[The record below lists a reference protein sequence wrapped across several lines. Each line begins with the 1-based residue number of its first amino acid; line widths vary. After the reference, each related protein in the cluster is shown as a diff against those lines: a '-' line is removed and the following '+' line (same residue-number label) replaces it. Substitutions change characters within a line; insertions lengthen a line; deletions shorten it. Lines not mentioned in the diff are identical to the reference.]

1 MIRVSGRN
9 IVQLALVYLALA
21 WAPSHLIATEQTD
34 FTIRFAAG
42 EMTPSRQVITS
53 LSSYSGHFLI
63 QFDHPLSDGEKVELE
78 QSGIRLIEYIPELCY
93 VAVRTHAERGLD
105 ISRAGLRW
113 AGKLTSEQKL
123 SSAFLA
129 GEIPE
134 WTRRSGDSIQITV
147 AVHRDV
153 EIAAWAQGVAQSV
166 GARLLGSQS
175 ISNAAEF
182 IVPKNRL
189 LDFAGMD
196 EVAFVQPCLPFPVEH
211 NDGVRVAAKVDSAQ
225 IAPYSLTG
233 SGEFVAMWDGGRA
246 DGVHT
251 DLTPRV
257 VSLDASAITSHATHV
272 AGTILG
278 SGAESAG
285 TYKGMAPSATLLTRL
300 WWNTSSEM
308 VTHYTDVIDNYSA
321 RISNNS
327 WGVGLPSPVTNSS
340 CAATLGNYFVED
352 ATIDNIVRGDAG
364 APMTIV
370 WSAGNMRSASPQY
383 CGSIGWTYNT
393 VDPLSCSKNVI
404 CVGAVI
410 SNDNTMSTFSGWGP
424 TDDGRVKPDICA
436 PGCQIGGDNGV
447 TSTKVSTGYAV
458 QCGTSMAAPVVSGV
472 VALLQERWNQLLPSD
487 NLAPATIK
495 GILIN
500 SATDKGPVGPD
511 YQYGHGVLN
520 AVAAVRKVSVGAGS
534 YVEASMITG
543 VTHDYA
549 ISIAPGVT
557 KIRATLVWDDPGG
570 TAISGNALINDL
582 DLKLIDPIAVV
593 TLPWVLSPGNPSAA
607 ATRGADHKNNV
618 ETAELNSP
626 TSGVW
631 HAQVSGFNVP
641 NGPQKYSLVVTPDSS
656 NATDT
661 ARAVDSRASADIS
674 GYPGDTLSRI
684 FWAVNNGGGYDSVR
698 IRITDSL
705 GWQLSAVDSTVWL
718 APFDSTS
725 VSVQLNIPPGTLP
738 GVLTRVN
745 CLVNSQ
751 GDTLT
756 TDSSSLTVT
765 TLALYRLSASAP
777 VADTALS
784 PETIAVSVRA
794 YNTGNVTNAVQVN
807 ILNDSGWSIAP
818 SLIDTIL
825 PAGDS
830 ALLTCQLIVPAEVPD
845 GAIAEVTFAVSGENS
860 STASAQTSILIQNP
874 FPPPH
879 LRLPDT
885 TVYFTNRA
893 PEFVWTTQGTSYRL
907 VVASDTSLLA
917 PVRSYA
923 AIIDTSFDMPLV
935 DSLSDGIYY
944 WGVKAFGAGDSSSFQ
959 RFPRTLVIDNLP
971 PPSVSPLY
979 PLAGQYPQIEHFQ
992 FNIALGPITNPVH
1005 APEYNV
1011 IELAQ
1016 DSLFGGIVTTYQP
1029 ISSLLFTL
1037 PDLISEGRW
1046 YWRVKRID
1054 SAGNG
1059 VPFSSTAT
1067 FVLDTTAPPTP
1078 TILRP
1083 RDTSLVGG
1091 SPQVVFAWTASPT
1104 FPHES
1109 SPDYYHVVISTIPDF
1124 STIFADTTVLRDTVI
1139 FDRSR
1144 FTVGDTLYWK
1154 VTAGDSAGWMADPTG
1169 ELEFRAAS
1177 YVCGDMDS
1185 TDNPDISD
1193 LTALIAYLYLSG
1205 PPLVPPGSGSVDCD
1219 EGIDISDL
1227 SALIGFLYLDGPP
1240 PCCY

>member
-1 MIRVSGRN
+1 
-9 IVQLALVYLALA
+9 
-21 WAPSHLIATEQTD
+21 
-34 FTIRFAAG
+34 
-42 EMTPSRQVITS
+42 MTPSRQTINS
-53 LSSYSGHFLI
+53 LSGYSGHFLI
-63 QFDHPLSDGEKVELE
+63 QFDHPMSDGEKAEIAR
-78 QSGIRLIEYIPELCY
+78 SGILLIEYIPELCY
-93 VAVRTHAERGLD
+93 VAIRTGAPTDLD
-105 ISRAGLRW
+105 FSRAGVRW
-113 AGKLTSEQKL
+113 VGKLTSEQKL
-123 SSAFLA
+123 SPAFL
-129 GEIPE
+129 GGDIPE
-134 WTRRSGDSIQITV
+134 WARRSGDSIQITV

-153 EIAAWAQGVAQSV
+153 EIAEWASGVALSI

-182 IVPKNRL
+182 IVPRGRL
-189 LDFAGMD
+189 MNFAGLD
-196 EVAFVQPCLPFPVEH
+196 EVAFVQPCLPSPIEH
-211 NDGVRVAAKVDSAQ
+211 NDGVRVTAKVDSAQ
-225 IAPYSLTG
+225 LAPYSLTG

-246 DGVHT
+246 DGAHA

-278 SGAESAG
+278 SGAESGG

-327 WGVGLPSPVTNSS
+327 WGVGLPTPVTNSS

-364 APMTIV
+364 VPFTIV
-370 WSAGNMRSASPQY
+370 WSAGNMRSTSPQY

-410 SNDNTMSTFSGWGP
+410 SNDNTISTFSGWGP
-424 TDDGRVKPDICA
+424 TDDGRIKPDICA
-436 PGCQIGGDNGV
+436 PGCQVGGDNGV
-447 TSTKVSTGYAV
+447 TSTKVTTGYAV

-472 VALLQERWNQLLPSD
+472 VALLQQRWNQLMPSD
-487 NLAPATIK
+487 ELLPATIK

-511 YQYGHGVLN
+511 YQYGHGALN

-549 ISIAPGVT
+549 ISVAPEVA
-557 KIRATLVWDDPGG
+557 KIRVTLVWDDPGG

-582 DLKLIDPIAVV
+582 DLKLIDPSAAV
-593 TLPWVLSPGNPSAA
+593 TLPWVLNPGSPSSV
-607 ATRGADHKNNV
+607 ATRAADHKNNV

-626 TSGVW
+626 ASGIW
-631 HAQVSGFNVP
+631 HAQVSGFNIP
-641 NGPQKYSLVVTPDSS
+641 NGPQKYSLVFSPDSS
-656 NATDT
+656 NTTDT
-661 ARAVDSRASADIS
+661 ARAVDARASVDIS
-674 GYPGDTLSRI
+674 GYPGDTLSKT

-698 IRITDSL
+698 IRVTDSL
-705 GWQLSAVDSTVWL
+705 GWQIAAIDSTIWL
-718 APFDSTS
+718 APFDSSS
-725 VSVQLNIPPGTLP
+725 VSAKVVIPAGALP
-738 GVLTRVN
+738 GAQTRVT
-745 CLVNSQ
+745 CCVNSQ

-756 TDSSSLTVT
+756 VDNTSAKIT
-765 TLALYRLSASAP
+765 TLSLYRLSASAAI
-777 VADTALS
+777 ADTAKS
-784 PETIAVSVRA
+784 PQTISVGVWVN
-794 YNTGNVTNAVQVN
+794 NTGNTSNAIQLN
-807 ILNDSGWSIAP
+807 TLNDSGWSIVP
-818 SLIDTIL
+818 SVIDTVL

-830 ALLTCQLIVPAEVPD
+830 ALLSCQLFVPAEVPD
-845 GAIAEVTFAVSGENS
+845 GAVVKVTFAVSGENS
-860 STASAQTSILIQNP
+860 STASTQTSLLIQNP

-879 LRLPDT
+879 LVLPDT

-907 VVASDTSLLA
+907 VVASDTSLSA
-917 PVRSYA
+917 VVRSYTVLT
-923 AIIDTSFDMPLV
+923 DTSLDMPIV
-935 DSLSDGIYY
+935 DSLPDGIYY
-944 WGVKAFGAGDSSSFQ
+944 WGVKAFGGGDSSSFQ
-959 RFPRTLVIDNLP
+959 RLTRILVIDNLP
-971 PPSVSPLY
+971 PASVSPLY
-979 PLAGQYPQIEHFQ
+979 PVAGQYPQIEHFQ
-992 FNIALGPITNPVH
+992 FSIALGPVVNPVH

-1016 DSLFGGIVTTYQP
+1016 DSLFGGIVNTYQP

-1046 YWRVKRID
+1046 YWRVRRLD
-1054 SAGNG
+1054 SAGNS
-1059 VPFSSTAT
+1059 VPYSATAT

-1078 TILRP
+1078 ALLRP

-1091 SPQVVFAWTASPT
+1091 SPQVAFAWTPSPT
-1104 FPHES
+1104 FVHES
-1109 SPDYYHVVISTIPDF
+1109 SPDYYHVVISTLSDF
-1124 STIFADTTVLRDTVI
+1124 STTFVDTTVFRDTVVL
-1139 FDRSR
+1139 DRSR

-1154 VTAGDSAGWMADPTG
+1154 VTAGDSAGWIADPTG
-1169 ELEFRAAS
+1169 ELEFRTAS

-1205 PPLVPPGSGSVDCD
+1205 PPLYPPGSGSVDCD

-1227 SALIGFLYLDGPP
+1227 SALIAYLYLDGPP